1 MRMMTALHVHV
12 THYPAPQLVEYV
24 LTVVLQGD
32 HHRIAHTLGTYIVVA
47 GVHHIG
53 KTFVVLPIEFVRT
66 FENFM
71 PDL

>member
-1 MRMMTALHVHV
+1 MTNA
-12 THYPAPQLVEYV
+12 TD
-24 LTVVLQGD
+24 TNK
-32 HHRIAHTLGTYIVVA
+32 TLGESMFAQCGYAQDAIVVA